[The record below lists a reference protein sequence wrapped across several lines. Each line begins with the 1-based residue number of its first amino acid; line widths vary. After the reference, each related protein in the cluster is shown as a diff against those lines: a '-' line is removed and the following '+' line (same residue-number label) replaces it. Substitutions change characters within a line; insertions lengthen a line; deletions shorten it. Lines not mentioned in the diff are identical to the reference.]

1 AVPRCRAETRVCP
14 ARAAQPEALP
24 AGRPAFSCR
33 PPGQSARR
41 AGATALPCVQRPGP
55 GCDDAAGATKSR
67 GGGMRKLRIVGV
79 EADSSVV
86 ECEVPA
92 SGEKFTLPLDDRFR
106 AAARGEY
113 LASDAAERR
122 PVTGTLRPRE
132 IQDRIRHGATA
143 EEVATDAGVP
153 LSGIEGFA
161 VPVLLERAS
170 AADLAK
176 NAHPMLHDG
185 PALNTL
191 AERVGAALDRRGVDP
206 DLATWD
212 AWRDRSGGWVVRTSW
227 PAGLSD
233 DASATW
239 SFVPDSPRLR
249 LRAARSRRPWR
260 RCRTTPITPRPTTS
274 PPPRPWPGPTS
285 VTTAPPTAPRPTAP
299 RPTAPQTTSAPP
311 TTAPPTPRPVT
322 TTRTSSSTRRPR
334 PSDARAAATRPCR
347 RGRTSSSGSAAR
359 TTDPHHGHS
368 RRDVLVPGHGRPVR
382 PHPRRQPVGSGLR
395 APAALATVP
404 HRHGGLTRRLPAQPL
419 GVRRGRRDLRGLVP
433 RRDRGADPRGRCRL
447 ALHDRG
453 TLAPP

>member
-1 AVPRCRAETRVCP
+1 
-14 ARAAQPEALP
+14 
-24 AGRPAFSCR
+24 
-33 PPGQSARR
+33 
-41 AGATALPCVQRPGP
+41 
-55 GCDDAAGATKSR
+55 
-67 GGGMRKLRIVGV
+67 
-79 EADSSVV
+79 
-86 ECEVPA
+86 
-92 SGEKFTLPLDDRFR
+92 
-106 AAARGEY
+106 
-113 LASDAAERR
+113 
-122 PVTGTLRPRE
+122 
-132 IQDRIRHGATA
+132 
-143 EEVATDAGVP
+143 
-153 LSGIEGFA
+153 
-161 VPVLLERAS
+161 
-170 AADLAK
+170 
-176 NAHPMLHDG
+176 
-185 PALNTL
+185 
-191 AERVGAALDRRGVDP
+191 
-206 DLATWD
+206 
-212 AWRDRSGGWVVRTSW
+212 
-227 PAGLSD
+227 
-233 DASATW
+233 
-239 SFVPDSPRLR
+239 
-249 LRAARSRRPWR
+249 WR

-299 RPTAPQTTSAPP
+299 QTTS
-311 TTAPPTPRPVT
+311 APPTPRPVT

-453 TLAPP
+453 TLPPPRRHPDGVGLRARPGDGGERLRPLGGRAARPRVRGGGRQDRRGRGHAPAVREALLVRR